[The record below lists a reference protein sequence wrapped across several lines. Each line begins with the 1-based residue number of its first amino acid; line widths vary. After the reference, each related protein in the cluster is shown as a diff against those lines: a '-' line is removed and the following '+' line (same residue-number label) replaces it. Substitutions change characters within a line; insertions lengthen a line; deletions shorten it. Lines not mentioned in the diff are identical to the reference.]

1 MIRNVKLILM
11 LLAFLPLCAIAQ
23 GNWNDALYKQ
33 IEQNVKEPVFK
44 DKTYDVTKYGASVN
58 ATAAKNQK
66 AINKAIEACSKAG
79 GGKVVIPAGTY
90 HTGALRLKSN
100 VNLEIQK
107 DAKLQFVFDKE
118 LYPVVKTRWEG
129 MDCMNLSPC
138 IYAYGEKNIAIT
150 GEGTVD
156 GGGSNDTWWNWC
168 GKDHFG
174 YKPEQKESQKIGRPG
189 CSSSPRPVSP

>member
-79 GGKVVIPAGTY
+79 GGKVVIPAAHIIPEHYVSRATSTSRY
-90 HTGALRLKSN
+90 R
-100 VNLEIQK
+100 
-107 DAKLQFVFDKE
+107 
-118 LYPVVKTRWEG
+118 KTP
-129 MDCMNLSPC
+129 S
-138 IYAYGEKNIAIT
+138 
-150 GEGTVD
+150 
-156 GGGSNDTWWNWC
+156 
-168 GKDHFG
+168 
-174 YKPEQKESQKIGRPG
+174 
-189 CSSSPRPVSP
+189 CSSSSTRSCIRWLRPAGKAWTA